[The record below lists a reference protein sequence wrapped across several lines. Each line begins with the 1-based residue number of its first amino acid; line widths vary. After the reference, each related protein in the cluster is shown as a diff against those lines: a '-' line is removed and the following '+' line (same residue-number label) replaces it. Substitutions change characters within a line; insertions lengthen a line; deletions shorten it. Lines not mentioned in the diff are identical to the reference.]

1 MLLKTSPH
9 PLPLCFFAAIS
20 SRVSGVDVEPL
31 CACAAISSRVSG
43 VDVEPLCAWNSAEA
57 TFWFPVESLSNAPV
71 VVEAGFCA

>member
-31 CACAAISSRVSG
+31 CA
-43 VDVEPLCAWNSAEA
+43 WNSAEA
-57 TFWFPVESLSNAPV
+57 TFWFPIESLSNAPV

>member
-1 MLLKTSPH
+1 
-9 PLPLCFFAAIS
+9 LPLCFF
-20 SRVSGVDVEPL
+20 
-31 CACAAISSRVSG
+31 AAISSRVSG